1 MYSYTICTYIRST
14 QSDKKIQ
21 SVKNQFF
28 NKNSYVFL
36 CLHVHYMFNYVD
48 KNAFCKILKLQV
60 FSYISTVLRLFF
72 SMYIFVPFHFIHP
85 PPFAHCL
92 LSHQINREMS
102 RASPHGASSK
112 QKYDPLVNTVPLN
125 LVRQTLQFPLQNQSG
140 QVEIDRL
147 AHQLRADTYFS
158 ARTPRR
164 TALSKPTIGLKRPAD
179 FRFSQRLV
187 KTASDVEN
195 NKIGTIILSK
205 VFYLN
210 KDRDMYEFLCGL
222 TFKKYSY
229 HSVECIQ

>member
-1 MYSYTICTYIRST
+1 MPLTIPLSIPLVSRGKRFSDRWEVNLNTVTST
-14 QSDKKIQ
+14 
-21 SVKNQFF
+21 
-28 NKNSYVFL
+28 
-36 CLHVHYMFNYVD
+36 
-48 KNAFCKILKLQV
+48 
-60 FSYISTVLRLFF
+60 ISSLSRHH
-72 SMYIFVPFHFIHP
+72 SCQKSHP
-85 PPFAHCL
+85 
-92 LSHQINREMS
+92 
-102 RASPHGASSK
+102 SPHGASSK

-164 TALSKPTIGLKRPAD
+164 TALSKSTIGLKRPAD
-179 FRFSQRLV
+179 LRFSQRLV